1 MPRSTNKTGEFEQAL
16 RARRKTKIVL
26 RLYVAGGTG
35 TSMRALANL
44 RAICNDYLRGRYKLE
59 VIDVYLD
66 AEALRRDQIVAVPT
80 LVKLA
85 PLPTRRIVGDL
96 SNLNRVL
103 TALNVKTEAGRH
115 AAQTP
120 RSNR

>member
-1 MPRSTNKTGEFEQAL
+1 MSRPNNKTGEFEKAL
-16 RARRKTKIVL
+16 RARGKSKIVL

-59 VIDVYLD
+59 IVDVYLHAD
-66 AEALRRDQIVAVPT
+66 ALRRDQIVAVPT

-85 PLPTRRIVGDL
+85 PLPVRRIIGDL
-96 SNLNRVL
+96 SNMNRVL
-103 TALNVKTEAGRH
+103 LALNVRT
-115 AAQTP
+115 
-120 RSNR
+120 